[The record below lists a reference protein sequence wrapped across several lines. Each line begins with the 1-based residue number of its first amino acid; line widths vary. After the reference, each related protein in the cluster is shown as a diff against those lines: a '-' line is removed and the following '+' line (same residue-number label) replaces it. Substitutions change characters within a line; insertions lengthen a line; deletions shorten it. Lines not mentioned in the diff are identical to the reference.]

1 MKNVIIT
8 PEMLETH
15 LKTLDNAYD
24 VATKLYS
31 KLINDAD
38 FENDWATIREI
49 CDTSLATLEAI
60 DKARFETQTQIIM
73 TLRDETEW
81 KKTSTGWVAEEEI
94 ESVREAGLM
103 SDQDYNEYNYNRDV
117 DSQADEVDALNSVF
131 GGEE

>member
-1 MKNVIIT
+1 MRNITVT
-8 PEMLETH
+8 PEMLESH
-15 LKTLDNAYD
+15 LRTLDNAYE

-38 FENDWATIREI
+38 FDNDWKTIREI
-49 CDTSLATLEAI
+49 CDTSLKTLEAI

-81 KKTSTGWVAEEEI
+81 KKTSTGWVAEHDL
-94 ESVREAGLM
+94 EAV
-103 SDQDYNEYNYNRDV
+103 NEYEFNRSV

>member
-1 MKNVIIT
+1 MKNITVT

-38 FENDWATIREI
+38 FDNDWATIREI
-49 CDTSLATLEAI
+49 CDTSLKTLEAI

-73 TLRDETEW
+73 TLRKDTAW
-81 KKTSTGWVAEEEI
+81 IAEEDL
-94 ESVREAGLM
+94 EAV
-103 SDQDYNEYNYNRDV
+103 NEYEYNRSV

>member
-1 MKNVIIT
+1 MKNITVT

-15 LKTLDNAYD
+15 LRTLDNAYD

-38 FENDWATIREI
+38 FDNDWATIREI
-49 CDTSLATLEAI
+49 CDTSLKTLEAI

-73 TLRDETEW
+73 TLRED
-81 KKTSTGWVAEEEI
+81 TSF
-94 ESVREAGLM
+94 
-103 SDQDYNEYNYNRDV
+103 NEYGYNRSV

>member
-1 MKNVIIT
+1 MKNIIVT
-8 PEMLETH
+8 PEMLESH
-15 LKTLDNAYD
+15 LRTLDNAYE

-38 FENDWATIREI
+38 FDNDWKTIREI
-49 CDTSLATLEAI
+49 CDTSLKTLEAI

-81 KKTSTGWVAEEEI
+81 KKTSTGWVAEHDL
-94 ESVREAGLM
+94 EAV
-103 SDQDYNEYNYNRDV
+103 YEYEFNRSV
-117 DSQADEVDALNSVF
+117 DSQADDGDALNSVF

>member
-1 MKNVIIT
+1 MRNITVT
-8 PEMLETH
+8 PEMLESH
-15 LKTLDNAYD
+15 LRTLDNAYD

-38 FENDWATIREI
+38 FDNDWATIREI
-49 CDTSLATLEAI
+49 CDTSLKTLEAI

-73 TLRDETEW
+73 TLRED
-81 KKTSTGWVAEEEI
+81 TSF
-94 ESVREAGLM
+94 
-103 SDQDYNEYNYNRDV
+103 NEYEFNRSV

>member
-1 MKNVIIT
+1 MKNIT
-8 PEMLETH
+8 VTPYMLESH
-15 LKTLDNAYD
+15 LRTLDNAYD

-38 FENDWATIREI
+38 FDNDWETIREI
-49 CDTSLATLEAI
+49 CDTSLKTLEAI

-73 TLRDETEW
+73 TLRED
-81 KKTSTGWVAEEEI
+81 TSF
-94 ESVREAGLM
+94 
-103 SDQDYNEYNYNRDV
+103 NEYEYNRSV

>member
-15 LKTLDNAYD
+15 LKTLDHAYD
-24 VATKLYS
+24 VAKKLYA

-38 FENDWATIREI
+38 FDNDWATIREI
-49 CDTSLATLEAI
+49 CDTSLSTLEAI

-73 TLRDETEW
+73 TLRDETVW
-81 KKTSTGWVAEEEI
+81 KKTSTGWE
-94 ESVREAGLM
+94 G
-103 SDQDYNEYNYNRDV
+103 DHNEYEYNRSV

>member
-1 MKNVIIT
+1 MKNILIT
-8 PEMLETH
+8 SEMLETH

-38 FENDWATIREI
+38 FDNDWATIREI
-49 CDTSLATLEAI
+49 CDTSLKTLEAI

-73 TLRDETEW
+73 TLRKDTAW
-81 KKTSTGWVAEEEI
+81 IAEEDLE
-94 ESVREAGLM
+94 
-103 SDQDYNEYNYNRDV
+103 DYNEYNYNRDV
-117 DSQADEVDALNSVF
+117 DSYADDADALSSVF

>member
-1 MKNVIIT
+1 MRNITVT
-8 PEMLETH
+8 PEMLESH
-15 LKTLDNAYD
+15 LRTLDNAYE

-31 KLINDAD
+31 KLINNAD
-38 FENDWATIREI
+38 FDNDWKTIREI
-49 CDTSLATLEAI
+49 CDTSLKTLEAI

-81 KKTSTGWVAEEEI
+81 KKTSTGWVAEHDL
-94 ESVREAGLM
+94 EAV
-103 SDQDYNEYNYNRDV
+103 NEYEFNRSV

>member
-1 MKNVIIT
+1 MKNITVT
-8 PEMLETH
+8 PEMLESH
-15 LKTLDNAYD
+15 LRTLDNAYD
-24 VATKLYS
+24 VAKKLYT

-38 FENDWATIREI
+38 FENDWTTIREI

-81 KKTSTGWVAEEEI
+81 KKTSTGWVAEEDLEL
-94 ESVREAGLM
+94 V
-103 SDQDYNEYNYNRDV
+103 NEYEYNRSV

>member
-15 LKTLDNAYD
+15 LKTLDNAYEI
-24 VATKLYS
+24 ATKLYS
-31 KLINDAD
+31 KLINEAD
-38 FENDWATIREI
+38 FDNDWETIREI
-49 CDTSLATLEAI
+49 CDTSLKTLEAI
-60 DKARFETQTQIIM
+60 DKARFETQTQIIY
-73 TLRDETEW
+73 TLRKD
-81 KKTSTGWVAEEEI
+81 TGWFSEEEI

-117 DSQADEVDALNSVF
+117 DSQADEVDALGSVF

>member
-1 MKNVIIT
+1 MKNITVT
-8 PEMLETH
+8 PEMLESH
-15 LKTLDNAYD
+15 LRTLDNAYE

-38 FENDWATIREI
+38 FDNDWKTIREI
-49 CDTSLATLEAI
+49 CDTSLKTLEAI

-73 TLRDETEW
+73 TLRKDTAW
-81 KKTSTGWVAEEEI
+81 IAEEDL
-94 ESVREAGLM
+94 EAV
-103 SDQDYNEYNYNRDV
+103 NEYEYNRSV

>member
-1 MKNVIIT
+1 MKNITVT
-8 PEMLETH
+8 PEMLESH
-15 LKTLDNAYD
+15 LRTLDNAYD
-24 VATKLYS
+24 IAKKLYS

-38 FENDWATIREI
+38 FDNDWETIREI
-49 CDTSLATLEAI
+49 CDTSLKTLEAI

-81 KKTSTGWVAEEEI
+81 KKTSTGWVAEEDLEL
-94 ESVREAGLM
+94 V
-103 SDQDYNEYNYNRDV
+103 NEYEYNRSV

>member
-15 LKTLDNAYD
+15 LKTLDHAYD
-24 VATKLYS
+24 VAKKLYA

-38 FENDWATIREI
+38 FDNDWATIREI
-49 CDTSLATLEAI
+49 CDTSLSTLEAI
-60 DKARFETQTQIIM
+60 DKARFETQTQIIY
-73 TLRDETEW
+73 TLRKDTAW
-81 KKTSTGWVAEEEI
+81 ISEEEI

-117 DSQADEVDALNSVF
+117 DSYADDADALNSVF

>member
-1 MKNVIIT
+1 MKNIIVT

-15 LKTLDNAYD
+15 LKTLDHAYD
-24 VATKLYS
+24 VAKKLYS

-38 FENDWATIREI
+38 FDNDWATIREI

-81 KKTSTGWVAEEEI
+81 KKTSTGWVAEEDLE
-94 ESVREAGLM
+94 
-103 SDQDYNEYNYNRDV
+103 DYNEYNYNRDV
-117 DSQADEVDALNSVF
+117 DSYADDADALCSVF

>member
-1 MKNVIIT
+1 MKNILIT
-8 PEMLETH
+8 SEMLETH

-38 FENDWATIREI
+38 FDNDWATIGEI
-49 CDTSLATLEAI
+49 CDTSLKTLEAI

-73 TLRDETEW
+73 TLRKDTAW
-81 KKTSTGWVAEEEI
+81 IAEEDL
-94 ESVREAGLM
+94 EAV
-103 SDQDYNEYNYNRDV
+103 NEYEYNRSV